1 MGANIGTSVT
11 NTIVSI
17 TQIGNRTEFERAFA
31 CAVVHDFFNWLAVI
45 AMLVVELCT
54 GFLYHTSGFLVQGL
68 EAEQRSK
75 PPDLLKALTKPL
87 SKSIVQ
93 LDKKVSKHIKGC
105 FNFRNNRNFKIKA

>member
-1 MGANIGTSVT
+1 MIMGANIGTSVT

-17 TQIGNRTEFERAFA
+17 TQIGNRQEFERAFA

-45 AMLVVELCT
+45 SMLVLELCT
-54 GFLYHTSGFLVQGL
+54 GYLYHVTGAIVEGL

-93 LDKKVSKHIKGC
+93 IDKKVSLFTLCKY
-105 FNFRNNRNFKIKA
+105 